1 MVLIWTQNL
10 AWQFFAE
17 TLTILFVQVIIAL
30 LALKSK
36 HTMTD
41 AWMILALYPLSLGM
55 VAALERMGWN

>member
-17 TLTILFVQVIIAL
+17 TLTILFVQVIIAM

-36 HTMTD
+36 HTISD
-41 AWMILALYPLSLGM
+41 GLFILALYPLSLGL
-55 VAALERMGWN
+55 VATLEKMGWD